1 MLPNQDNHLKTIKV
15 YGIPNC
21 DTIKKTLSWLKE
33 NKIAVTFHDYK
44 KEGITKQKLLAW
56 CKIAGWETLLNKKSA
71 TWRGLSAVQQALI
84 TNQTAAI
91 QLMIENT
98 SIIKRPVLEIGET
111 LLVGFNEAELKQEL
125 NNK

>member
-1 MLPNQDNHLKTIKV
+1 MLTNQDSHLKPVNV

-44 KEGITKQKLLAW
+44 KEGITKQKLTAW
-56 CKIAGWETLLNKKSA
+56 CKIVSWETLLNKKSA
-71 TWRGLSAVQQALI
+71 TWRGLAAVEQAMI

-98 SIIKRPVLEIGET
+98 SIIKRPVLEIGKT
-111 LLVGFNEAELKQEL
+111 MLVGFNETELTKVVS
-125 NNK
+125 NK